1 MPYAASRAGDL
12 RIISKAQ
19 WDKEGQEGYEK
30 RPAGTGSYR
39 YVGRQPGL
47 SVSFERVD
55 NHWSREKPAFK
66 ELVFRL
72 AREESTRLALLLSG
86 EAHIADLPRELQK
99 DALKRG
105 MKIYSSSFPVDWMTV
120 YLGGQ
125 YYLPSDPAFKADV
138 AWTKKPVRQAL
149 NMAINRK
156 ELLNTVFA
164 GKGTMTYVTGWSDKS
179 EGYNPEW
186 ASRFDQMYG
195 YDPGK
200 AKALL
205 KEAGYGP
212 GQLKFKILAFTEPG
226 ESEGPQVAEALNIY
240 YKDIG
245 VETEIE
251 VLDWAKVREMFRKKT
266 IQCCIWP
273 NIISWRPA
281 EEWIRTSYYS
291 KSPNHHYENE
301 FIDKHY
307 DALTKAVD
315 PGRAAED
322 RANDRRPSVRG
333 VRRHPAL
340 LVRQR
345 GRRQPQGGGRVGLSG
360 PGRRP
365 LDTLPPSSSGRSRR
379 AKGAAVPRTIG
390 DVILEVEDLHTYCF
404 TRWGVVK
411 AVDGVSFSLRQG
423 EALGIVGESGCGKT
437 MTALSLLRLVPRP
450 AARIVK
456 GVIRLE
462 GENLLEKSEQEMRSI
477 RGRRISMILQDPQT
491 SLNPVFTVGNQL
503 VEAIRIHHRRRPA
516 QRWRAGP
523 STASSRC
530 GWPRPSAGCR
540 TIRTRSAAG

>member
-1 MPYAASRAGDL
+1 MRASLVSLALVVAVALAFAVGTLPMSGSAQEAKTQKLVFASAGFDESNRFWVVARPDHLQYDPFLETLLEVDPKSGEYTPRLAEKWSPSPDFKEWTFHLRKGVQFHFGYGPFTAKDVIHSHSMMTRPEATATLAGFWRQVEKIEAVNDHQVVFRFKRPTTVMPYAASRAGDL

-19 WDKEGQEGYEK
+19 WDKEGLEGYEK

-47 SVSFERVD
+47 SVSYERVD
-55 NHWSREKPAFK
+55 NHWAGEKPAFK

-72 AREESTRLALLLSG
+72 AREESTRLALVLSG

-125 YYLPSDPAFKADV
+125 YYLPGDPAFKPDV
-138 AWTKKPVRQAL
+138 AWTKKGVRQAL

-164 GKGTMTYVTGWSDKS
+164 GKGSLTYVTGWSDKS

-195 YDPGK
+195 FNPAK

-226 ESEGPQVAEALNIY
+226 ESEGPQVAESLGIY

-245 VETEIE
+245 VETEIQ
-251 VLDWAKVREMFRKKT
+251 VLDWAKVREMFRKKA
-266 IQCCIWP
+266 IGCCLWP
-273 NIISWRPA
+273 NIISWRPS

-301 FIDKHY
+301 FVDKHY
-307 DALTKAVD
+307 DTLTKTVN
-315 PGRAAED
+315 PAE
-322 RANDRRPSVRG
+322 
-333 VRRHPAL
+333 
-340 LVRQR
+340 RQKI
-345 GRRQPQGGGRVGLSG
+345 
-360 PGRRP
+360 
-365 LDTLPPSSSGRSRR
+365 
-379 AKGAAVPRTIG
+379 ARTIG
-390 DVILEVEDLHTYCF
+390 DHLFEEFADIPLFWFANEV
-404 TRWGVVK
+404 VANPKV
-411 AVDGVSFSLRQG
+411 
-423 EALGIVGESGCGKT
+423 VGEWVYPG
-437 MTALSLLRLVPRP
+437 L
-450 AARIVK
+450 
-456 GVIRLE
+456 
-462 GENLLEKSEQEMRSI
+462 
-477 RGRRISMILQDPQT
+477 
-491 SLNPVFTVGNQL
+491 
-503 VEAIRIHHRRRPA
+503 
-516 QRWRAGP
+516 
-523 STASSRC
+523 
-530 GWPRPSAGCR
+530 
-540 TIRTRSAAG
+540 AAGRSTHFHLVKPAK